1 MVKGLYL
8 LRSTR
13 LRELAEDS
21 DSSSVRSSESTLNS
35 ELESLLRPNAIQLQA
50 SSTTPKVT
58 VFPDGSSTDSETTE
72 KERISKWLLTSSKPN
87 SERTSKDSSKSEVTE
102 V

>member
-13 LRELAEDS
+13 LRELAEGS
-21 DSSSVRSSESTLNS
+21 DSSSARFSESTLNS

-50 SSTTPKVT
+50 SSMTPKVT

-72 KERISKWLLTSSKPN
+72 KERISKWLRTSSKPS
-87 SERTSKDSSKSEVTE
+87 SERTSKDSSKSEATE